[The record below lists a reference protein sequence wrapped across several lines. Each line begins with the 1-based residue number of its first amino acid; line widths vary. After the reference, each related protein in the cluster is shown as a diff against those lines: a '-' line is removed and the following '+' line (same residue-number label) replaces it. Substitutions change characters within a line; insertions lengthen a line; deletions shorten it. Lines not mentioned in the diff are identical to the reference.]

1 MKVKIIDSTINIIS
15 YKAEILSRVAKA
27 TGNKNSLNIEF
38 KEPLSMCNQWGNVNF
53 NKVNDIVI
61 NNINIEE
68 ARW

>member
-1 MKVKIIDSTINIIS
+1 MKAKIIDSTINIIS
-15 YKAEILSRVAKA
+15 YKAEILSRVVKA
-27 TGNKNSLNIEF
+27 TGNKNSLIIEF
-38 KEPLSMCNQWGNVNF
+38 KEPLSMCNQWGNVDF